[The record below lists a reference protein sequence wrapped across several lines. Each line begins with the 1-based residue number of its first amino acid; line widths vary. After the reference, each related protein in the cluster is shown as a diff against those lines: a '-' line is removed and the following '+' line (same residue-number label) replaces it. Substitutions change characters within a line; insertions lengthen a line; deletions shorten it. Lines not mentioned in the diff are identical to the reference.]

1 MAIKYDEYG
10 IPYDDGVYEY
20 GQEFTQE
27 QIPQQDVI
35 VEGSGGGDEYNYQQD
50 IPQENPAVILDDS
63 FQPPAPSPLDELTA
77 IPEDPYANEPTEF
90 QSELLTDPYSYD
102 IPEDT
107 YDIVNKPDVLN
118 GSGAAAGELTGFSK
132 IYEAMTPAEKSAYDN
147 EWERPIYITGSNVRV
162 DEPDA
167 RIKVL
172 EEFRLKD
179 QMNFAEKAAYDQAI
193 LAREM
198 GGSDTRVP
206 RDDGNLLAVAE
217 KQVLKPSQ
225 TLEPLAPTSLGEYDY
240 RSASI
245 QGPPSELKRDPAIS
259 FTIPDSSSPYISIPT
274 LLRDR
279 NFNSNGSLGISSPSS
294 LASRIDSPA
303 AGSITAKDSASKANS
318 MTAYGDYQPQIE
330 PNVSRD
336 IRALPESAAF
346 PSSNL
351 AQASVPPTPTTSPAI
366 PAATDPNAQLR
377 KDITDKENYKR
388 DVELYKTQTGYEAGA
403 TADRIQAYED
413 AQKQKQKA
421 ESEIQYK
428 KNLESKINQAIYNKD
443 VLSKAGPAI
452 GGAAAGISD
461 ALDQSYGTLSP
472 NDLPETS
479 TDTTNKS
486 LVSKPITTVIK
497 DNPDDA
503 SERKATNTF
512 LGRNSRGELVPESI
526 PFAADLMDKNSAE
539 KAYSKVF
546 GFKMAE
552 LDKLLPKGDLLKS
565 QLRTQALRS
574 GLDNAS
580 LERIF
585 DVVTESNTKRD
596 TQNRSDFASNFGKS
610 SSLSKEKGST
620 ERDSWAGPND
630 VKKDLATNN
639 QTRTGE
645 NSEEGSKSASG
656 STSGV
661 SSGESKRTSSTDN
674 RMALA
679 SLKSNME
686 RSIAE
691 TILKRSDEI
700 RKQVDEKFDPE
711 LAKYKQR
718 YIELPSS
725 ADSETKRSTW
735 IKDLTQAGNSYPK
748 LAIQASDPALA
759 PVIQQFS
766 KRFDTT
772 KANLREGLGDI
783 NIKQGLFNQGD
794 ERVGES
800 RKVNEMSNPKISRIL
815 DGKIDNSIVSSLLS
829 GTSSADM
836 QYESQRDI
844 YKAESK
850 MDTKV
855 FGPPPDPNDRAAVAK
870 YQADIQ
876 GYATSTEF
884 GQAVMAAKVLEAHN
898 DIMQT
903 LTEPSKV
910 PADSQ
915 DPRKRTLVPFSRY
928 LDQLYSEV
936 SRDPTGNAVRGA
948 VGMELALRIPAYKLE
963 LDKLQ
968 AAKDYV
974 FKDKNAEALGYM
986 VKYLADPVNG
996 RYYQQQINNFAPEKI
1011 KGVRPYTA
1019 PSKNPAFKGG
1029 PNPLFKGGPAIQKDF
1044 RYND

>member
-50 IPQENPAVILDDS
+50 IPQENPAVIVDDS
-63 FQPPAPSPLDELTA
+63 FQTPAPSPLDDLTA
-77 IPEDPYANEPTEF
+77 ISEDPYANEPTGF
-90 QSELLTDPYSYD
+90 QSESLTDPYSYD

-107 YDIVNKPDVLN
+107 YDIVNKPDV
-118 GSGAAAGELTGFSK
+118 S
-132 IYEAMTPAEKSAYDN
+132 ID
-147 EWERPIYITGSNVRV
+147 
-162 DEPDA
+162 
-167 RIKVL
+167 
-172 EEFRLKD
+172 
-179 QMNFAEKAAYDQAI
+179 
-193 LAREM
+193 
-198 GGSDTRVP
+198 
-206 RDDGNLLAVAE
+206 
-217 KQVLKPSQ
+217 
-225 TLEPLAPTSLGEYDY
+225 PLASTDIGAYDY
-240 RSASI
+240 RPASI
-245 QGPPSELKRDPAIS
+245 QGPPSELMRDPAIS
-259 FTIPDSSSPYISIPT
+259 FTIPDSSSPYISTPRMLSKNNINSDTSIPYFGSQEERDAD
-274 LLRDR
+274 LRSKYAAT
-279 NFNSNGSLGISSPSS
+279 NSNQN
-294 LASRIDSPA
+294 ASTLSGP
-303 AGSITAKDSASKANS
+303 
-318 MTAYGDYQPQIE
+318 
-330 PNVSRD
+330 V
-336 IRALPESAAF
+336 ALPSG
-346 PSSNL
+346 NL

-388 DVELYKTQTGYEAGA
+388 DVELYKIQTGYEAGA

-413 AQKQKQKA
+413 AQKQKQKV

-443 VLSKAGPAI
+443 VLSKAGLAI

-461 ALDQSYGTLSP
+461 ALDQSYGALSP

-479 TDTTNKS
+479 AASTNKS

-565 QLRTQALRS
+565 QLRTQALRN

-596 TQNRSDFASNFGKS
+596 SQNRSDFASNFGKS
-610 SSLSKEKGST
+610 SSLSKEKGLT

-630 VKKDLATNN
+630 VKKDLAINN

-645 NSEEGSKSASG
+645 NSEEGSKNASG

-661 SSGESKRTSSTDN
+661 SSGESKRTSSSDN

-700 RKQVDEKFDPE
+700 RKQVDDKFDPD

-748 LAIQASDPALA
+748 LAIQASDPAVA
-759 PVIQQFS
+759 PAIQQFS

-800 RKVNEMSNPKISRIL
+800 RKVNEMSNPKISQIL
-815 DGKIDNSIVSSLLS
+815 DGKIDNRIVSSLLS

-850 MDTKV
+850 NDTRV

-870 YQADIQ
+870 YQSDIQ

-968 AAKDYV
+968 AAKNYV
-974 FKDKNAEALGYM
+974 FKDKNSEALGYM

-1011 KGVRPYTA
+1011 KGVRPYTP
-1019 PSKNPAFKGG
+1019 PSKNPAFKGSQ
-1029 PNPLFKGGPAIQKDF
+1029 NPLFKGGPAIQ
-1044 RYND
+1044 

>member
-1 MAIKYDEYG
+1 MTIRYDEYG
-10 IPYDDGVYEY
+10 MPYDDG
-20 GQEFTQE
+20 
-27 QIPQQDVI
+27 
-35 VEGSGGGDEYNYQQD
+35 EYNYEEEFVPQEQS
-50 IPQENPAVILDDS
+50 IPQEEFVSNESGEYNYAQNVLQENPIVIVDNS
-63 FQPPAPSPLDELTA
+63 FEPPAPTPVDDLTA
-77 IPEDPYANEPTEF
+77 IPEDPYANELTEF
-90 QSELLTDPYSYD
+90 QSESLTDPYSYD
-102 IPEDT
+102 ILEDA
-107 YDIVNKPDVLN
+107 YDTVNEPDV
-118 GSGAAAGELTGFSK
+118 S
-132 IYEAMTPAEKSAYDN
+132 ID
-147 EWERPIYITGSNVRV
+147 
-162 DEPDA
+162 
-167 RIKVL
+167 
-172 EEFRLKD
+172 
-179 QMNFAEKAAYDQAI
+179 
-193 LAREM
+193 
-198 GGSDTRVP
+198 
-206 RDDGNLLAVAE
+206 
-217 KQVLKPSQ
+217 
-225 TLEPLAPTSLGEYDY
+225 PLASTDIGAYDY
-240 RSASI
+240 RPASM
-245 QGPPSELKRDPAIS
+245 QGPPSELMRDPAIS

-274 LLRDR
+274 LLRNR
-279 NFNSNGSLGISSPSS
+279 SFNLNDSLGISNPSS
-294 LASRIDSPA
+294 VDSRIESPA
-303 AGSITAKDSASKANS
+303 AGSLTASDSASKANS

-413 AQKQKQKA
+413 AQKQKQKIA
-421 ESEIQYK
+421 SEIEYK

-443 VLSKAGPAI
+443 VLPKAGPAI
-452 GGAAAGISD
+452 GGSAAGISD
-461 ALDQSYGTLSP
+461 ALEQSYGTLSP

-479 TDTTNKS
+479 TALTDKP
-486 LVSKPITTVIK
+486 LVSKPITTLIK

-526 PFAADLMDKNSAE
+526 PFAADIVDKNSAE

-565 QLRTQALRS
+565 QLRTQALRN

-596 TQNRSDFASNFGKS
+596 NQTRSDFASNFGKS
-610 SSLSKEKGST
+610 SSSSNEKGIT

-639 QTRTGE
+639 QTRTGQ
-645 NSEEGSKSASG
+645 NLEEGSKSASG
-656 STSGV
+656 TTSGA
-661 SSGESKRTSSTDN
+661 SSGQSQRTSSTDN

-700 RKQVDEKFDPE
+700 RKQVDEKFDPD

-748 LAIQASDPALA
+748 LAIQASDPAVA
-759 PVIQQFS
+759 PAIQQFS

-772 KANLREGLGDI
+772 KANLREGLSDI

-815 DGKIDNSIVSSLLS
+815 DGKIDNSIVSKLLS
-829 GTSSADM
+829 GANSDIE
-836 QYESQRDI
+836 YETQRDI
-844 YKAESK
+844 YKTESK
-850 MDTKV
+850 LDTQV

-870 YQADIQ
+870 YQANIQ

-915 DPRKRTLVPFSRY
+915 NPSKRTLVPFTRS

-968 AAKDYV
+968 ASRDYV
-974 FKDKNAEALGYM
+974 FKDKNLEALGYM

-996 RYYQQQINNFAPEKI
+996 RYYQQQINNMAPEKL
-1011 KGVRPYTA
+1011 KGVRPYTP
-1019 PSKNPAFKGG
+1019 PSNNPAFKGG
-1029 PNPLFKGGPAIQKDF
+1029 PNPLFKGGPALQQNFK
-1044 RYND
+1044 YNQ